1 MLEYWPNSRASPR
14 PCIHAIPNL
23 VAYELLTRWSEL
35 VALTSDDLELLAD
48 GTMRVII
55 RRSKSDPFGQGRI
68 AFTSKRT
75 ADAVTAWLNW
85 RGTGIDAFSGHSLRV
100 GAAQDLFC
108 AGYGTAVIMRAGGRK
123 SVNILMPHLEMAEQN
138 MWTADRPSGGHRM
151 ASL

>member
-68 AFTSKRT
+68 S
-75 ADAVTAWLNW
+75 LN
-85 RGTGIDAFSGHSLRV
+85 RQGGQVSCSRDRV
-100 GAAQDLFC
+100 LFPV
-108 AGYGTAVIMRAGGRK
+108 G
-123 SVNILMPHLEMAEQN
+123 E
-138 MWTADRPSGGHRM
+138 GGHFTM
-151 ASL
+151 V